1 MGSFH
6 GTSNNEERCH
16 LNCGSLLTAK
26 WFDTPTSLGS
36 QAKPRDPWNEQT
48 FTCQD
53 QRTYMNIMCGAG
65 YPCYMAHPE
74 RLDAPQL
81 WDIIDAI
88 TRADPDGSRA
98 SRVFRDTFD
107 QLYDGEH
114 TGRYAVDQLYKTE
127 KTHFGTLI
135 EINLRRE
142 FRDVITDGDKL
153 DYQIAGH
160 DIDCKFSF
168 TDGGWMLP
176 PECFGLLLLVA
187 TADDGS
193 ARWSLGVVRANDE
206 NRNTGSNRDAKVTLN
221 TTGRS
226 AIYWLHRN
234 AEMAEN
240 ILLTMDETTRDAIMG
255 LESGQARVNELFR
268 RAIGRRIS
276 RAVIATVAQQKD
288 YMKRVRYDGGARSHL
303 RPEGYL
309 ILGDYAS
316 HSKVAE
322 SLGAEIP
329 GHGEFVS
336 VRVVPCDQDAPS
348 SVLLGGRW
356 WRQARADEEVTVP
369 APLLPTTKRT

>member
-1 MGSFH
+1 
-6 GTSNNEERCH
+6 
-16 LNCGSLLTAK
+16 
-26 WFDTPTSLGS
+26 
-36 QAKPRDPWNEQT
+36 
-48 FTCQD
+48 
-53 QRTYMNIMCGAG
+53 
-65 YPCYMAHPE
+65 MAYPE
-74 RLDAPQL
+74 RLDDPQL

-88 TRADPDGSRA
+88 TRADPDGDRA

-142 FRDVITDGDKL
+142 FRDVIQDGDKL

-193 ARWSLGVVRANDE
+193 ARWSLGVVRASDE
-206 NRNTGSNRDAKVTLN
+206 HRNTGSNRDAKVTLN
-221 TTGRS
+221 KTGRG

-234 AEMAEN
+234 AQMAEN
-240 ILLTMDETTRDAIMG
+240 VLLTMNDQDRDAIMT

-268 RAIGRRIS
+268 RAAGCRIT
-276 RAVIATVAQQKD
+276 RATIATVAQQKD
-288 YMKRVRYDGGARSHL
+288 YMKRVRYDGGSRSHL

-322 SLGAEIP
+322 ALGIEVP
-329 GHGEFVS
+329 GPGEFVS
-336 VRVVPCDQDAPS
+336 VRVVPCAEGEPA

-356 WRQARADEEVTVP
+356 WRQARSGEAVTVP
-369 APLLPTTKRT
+369 APLLPTTKRLQSD